1 MLWLFLRAVFGLG
14 LVTVAAFGA
23 GAWIAVVLPSTY
35 RRFERLALAL
45 LGGLGILS
53 SALFLVGQVWLTP
66 FSIGSTLAAG
76 IVLAFASFHKVFSTG
91 VHIGTLRSVP
101 KFPAAIIG
109 SLLVITAIS
118 GLAEERG
125 ELERRRC
132 GLPSAW
138 AKSVA

>member
-1 MLWLFLRAVFGLG
+1 MFWLFLRAVFGLG
-14 LVTVAAFGA
+14 LVAVAAFGA

-76 IVLAFASFHKVFSTG
+76 IALAFASFHKIFSNR
-91 VHIGTLRSVP
+91 VHLRPEIGAQTPSRDHWQSP
-101 KFPAAIIG
+101 GDYSSFRPRRRD
-109 SLLVITAIS
+109 
-118 GLAEERG
+118 RG
-125 ELERRRC
+125 LERRCC